1 MSMPNKHRN
10 AEHTNRPGSFTHNL
24 ASVIP
29 ACHGS
34 DICDAPDAELDMFSR
49 WIKLSDEL
57 LAAGRKARKK
67 AANFRR
73 RQETHPSTALRAG
86 SAAQNAKRAVHP
98 VGCEFFKRTI
108 AGAVVP
114 I

>member
-1 MSMPNKHRN
+1 MSIPIKHRN
-10 AEHTNRPGSFTHNL
+10 AEHTDRTGSFTHNL
-24 ASVIP
+24 ASVVA

-34 DICDAPDAELDMFSR
+34 DSGDTPDAELDMFSR

-67 AANFRR
+67 VANFRR
-73 RQETHPSTALRAG
+73 RSAG
-86 SAAQNAKRAVHP
+86 I
-98 VGCEFFKRTI
+98 GCNLFKPGG
-108 AGAVVP
+108 AGVVAG